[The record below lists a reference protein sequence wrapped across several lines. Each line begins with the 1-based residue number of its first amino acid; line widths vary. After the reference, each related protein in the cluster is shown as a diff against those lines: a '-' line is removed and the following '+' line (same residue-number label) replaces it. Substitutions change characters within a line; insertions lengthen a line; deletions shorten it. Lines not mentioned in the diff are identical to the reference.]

1 MSADKTAL
9 LGGSGRVKS
18 LGSISNF
25 NNLTEAYIKY
35 FDI

>member
-9 LGGSGRVKS
+9 LGGSGRVNG
-18 LGSISNF
+18 LGSIFNF
-25 NNLTEAYIKY
+25 NNLTEAFIKY